1 MTIDNSLRGGI
12 CSSMRLPSAAI
23 SHWLAAVAWN
33 GNSRVLFGFLVCGG
47 GGFGPRAPRVINDRL
62 CGGPTRRS
70 RDTSSRSAGNATTG
84 GSSRQLAVHP
94 TAARCSRSPTRHG
107 LLDCA
112 LAILTIHHTLHG
124 LTLTL
129 DSLLLGEL
137 FTLALLSFLLSPLA
151 LIFFFQSKPFKLS

>member
-23 SHWLAAVAWN
+23 SHWLAAVTWN
-33 GNSRVLFGFLVCGG
+33 GDSRVLLGFLVCG

-62 CGGPTRRS
+62 CGGATRRS

-84 GSSRQLAVHP
+84 GSSRHLAVHP

-137 FTLALLSFLLSPLA
+137 FTLALLSFLLGPLA
-151 LIFFFQSKPFKLS
+151 LIFFLLSEPIKLS